1 MNEVNKYLEKAQ
13 EYLSDLDISNSAKI
27 LSEMTS
33 ELNENL
39 ELLTQDTL
47 SYVNSKRVQ
56 HGHREFVL
64 KPKKSFGKFLLKG
77 FGFFM
82 LLIFLGFGFL
92 YWKFTPLY
100 EIDEENG
107 RITLLGGFIEMD
119 AQAGKLKIADQ
130 YEFTEANYNND
141 FQASFAGSAKNF
153 VIKFNSGKFDLNPT
167 TESTFKL
174 DCKLSQPPLENMI
187 KNNVSSITID
197 FSELDGS
204 TCSLSIPRD
213 TNLRIQ
219 GDAGKLV
226 ITYPNFHLD
235 AKLTAGNIIFTP
247 DENLTY
253 NYNINVEN
261 GYRANFKSESL
272 IGDEYEVR
280 INIKNGSVHKNN

>member
-82 LLIFLGFGFL
+82 LLICLGFGFL

-107 RITLLGGFIEMD
+107 RITLLGGFI
-119 AQAGKLKIADQ
+119 
-130 YEFTEANYNND
+130 EANYNND